1 MSIYGIKED
10 TEYEVVIQSNVLSY
24 IPYTT
29 KYENDS
35 SLEEGK
41 EVVEQ
46 SGYTGCTSEAYR
58 ILKLNGEVVSKT
70 LLSKDTYDPMTR
82 IIKRGTKGE
91 ETASESSTEE
101 DIETNTVS
109 NEVNNTTE

>member
-1 MSIYGIKED
+1 M
-10 TEYEVVIQSNVLSY
+10 VIQSVVNSY

-29 KYENDS
+29 VYEDDPT
-35 SLEEGK
+35 LEEGE

-58 ILKLNGEVVSKT
+58 ILKLNGTVVSKT

-82 IIKRGTKGE
+82 IIRRGTK
-91 ETASESSTEE
+91 SEVVTP
-101 DIETNTVS
+101 
-109 NEVNNTTE
+109 